1 LEFDSA
7 LGSNLDSS
15 VNKFTTVL
23 LDGLSTMDNP
33 VNTTMFSPLISS
45 PYYAFESFQ
54 SSEFLRTMIRSPI
67 PSFPRM
73 PQPIFTDAG
82 PSLPSFPQNFAS
94 FSSFCTNAPMDE
106 QAAYQGSENISLN
119 DLMPPKRS
127 RIEKDVSKS
136 RKDLAK
142 MCEALSI
149 QNTMMTYMMNEHQIF
164 RTWLVEEFCPAMRV
178 NPPLTNPAPPTQ
190 EFPKF
195 DFTTS
200 SDDSSPTVP
209 Q

>member
-1 LEFDSA
+1 
-7 LGSNLDSS
+7 
-15 VNKFTTVL
+15 
-23 LDGLSTMDNP
+23 MDNP

-45 PYYAFESFQ
+45 PYSAFETFQ
-54 SSEFLRTMIRSPI
+54 SSKFLRTMIRSPI

-106 QAAYQGSENISLN
+106 QAAYQGTQNISLN
-119 DLMPPKRS
+119 DLRPPKRS

-164 RTWLVEEFCPAMRV
+164 RTWLVEEFYPAMRV

-190 EFPKF
+190 EFPNF

-200 SDDSSPTVP
+200 FDDSSPTVP